1 MKKIA
6 LYNRKG
12 GVGKSTT
19 TINLAHAYARDGLR
33 VLVIDADDQASSTNG
48 LGLTNDY
55 EGKVLID
62 CLLEENDPFYT
73 PIEQVIV
80 TCEYET
86 GTVYLVPTRRS
97 ASPSDLTSQIGYE
110 YRLSEEL
117 AKIDE
122 LFDVCLIDC
131 PGSTSALNPYAR
143 CALVAQDRIIMP
155 VQMQK
160 FSMDAVYSAP
170 EELEEMKRF
179 REDIHIAA
187 FIPTM
192 VSARSKGDVTTVEEL
207 EELGKEVGIPV
218 LTTIPYAVKVQTLQR
233 ESRPVIDHKSPATDA
248 YLQLA
253 QEVLA
258 L

>member
-55 EGKVLID
+55 EGKVLLD

-86 GTVYLVPTRRS
+86 GTV
-97 ASPSDLTSQIGYE
+97 
-110 YRLSEEL
+110 
-117 AKIDE
+117 
-122 LFDVCLIDC
+122 
-131 PGSTSALNPYAR
+131 
-143 CALVAQDRIIMP
+143 
-155 VQMQK
+155 
-160 FSMDAVYSAP
+160 
-170 EELEEMKRF
+170 
-179 REDIHIAA
+179 
-187 FIPTM
+187 
-192 VSARSKGDVTTVEEL
+192 
-207 EELGKEVGIPV
+207 
-218 LTTIPYAVKVQTLQR
+218 
-233 ESRPVIDHKSPATDA
+233 
-248 YLQLA
+248 
-253 QEVLA
+253 
-258 L
+258 

>member
-19 TINLAHAYARDGLR
+19 TINLAHVYARQGLR
-33 VLVIDADDQASSTNG
+33 VLVIDADDQASTTNG
-48 LGLTNDY
+48 LGLTDDY
-55 EGKVLID
+55 DGKVLLD
-62 CLLEENDPFYT
+62 CLMEEHDPFYI

-80 TCEYET
+80 TCEYEN
-86 GTVYLVPTRRS
+86 GTIHLVPTRRS
-97 ASPSDLTSQIGYE
+97 ASPTGLTSQLGYE

-117 AKIDE
+117 ARLE
-122 LFDVCLIDC
+122 EFFDICLIDC

-160 FSMDAVYSAP
+160 FSMDAVYTAP
-170 EELEEMKRF
+170 EELEEMKRYKA
-179 REDIHIAA
+179 DIHIAA

-192 VSARSKGDVTTVEEL
+192 VSARSKGDVNTVEEL
-207 EELGKEVGIPV
+207 NELGQEVGIPV
-218 LTTIPYAVKVQTLQR
+218 LTTIPYILKIQSLQR

-253 QEVLA
+253 EEVRVL
-258 L
+258 

>member
-1 MKKIA
+1 M
-6 LYNRKG
+6 R
-12 GVGKSTT
+12 
-19 TINLAHAYARDGLR
+19 
-33 VLVIDADDQASSTNG
+33 
-48 LGLTNDY
+48 
-55 EGKVLID
+55 
-62 CLLEENDPFYT
+62 
-73 PIEQVIV
+73 QV
-80 TCEYET
+80 
-86 GTVYLVPTRRS
+86 
-97 ASPSDLTSQIGYE
+97 PSILCQPDVRPHH
-110 YRLSEEL
+110 RLSEEL

-122 LFDVCLIDC
+122 LFDICLIDC

-143 CALVAQDRIIMP
+143 CALVAQDRIVMP

-192 VSARSKGDVTTVEEL
+192 VSVRSKGDVTTVEEL